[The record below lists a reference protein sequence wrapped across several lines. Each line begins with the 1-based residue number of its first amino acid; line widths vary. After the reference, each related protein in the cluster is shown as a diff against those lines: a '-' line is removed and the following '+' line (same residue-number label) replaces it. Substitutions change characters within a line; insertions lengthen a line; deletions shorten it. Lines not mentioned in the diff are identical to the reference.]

1 MVNLH
6 FVAGL
11 RFYCRKVLVS
21 GFNGSYSQLKK
32 KKKRNHR
39 CSSIETVL
47 LHIVYMRVNLYF
59 LISLKFLSECIG
71 IR

>member
-1 MVNLH
+1 MVNLN

-21 GFNGSYSQLKK
+21 GFNGSCSQLKK
-32 KKKRNHR
+32 KKRSHR

-47 LHIVYMRVNLYF
+47 LHIVYMR
-59 LISLKFLSECIG
+59 I
-71 IR
+71 

>member
-21 GFNGSYSQLKK
+21 GFNGSHSQLKK
-32 KKKRNHR
+32 KKKESQIFIDRNSFIAH
-39 CSSIETVL
+39 CIYAYL
-47 LHIVYMRVNLYF
+47 NLH
-59 LISLKFLSECIG
+59 CG
-71 IR
+71 IRYQR